1 MEGRR
6 DRPWAPQKVIS
17 EKIKEEERKRKVIRK
32 LYNAS
37 QQHLRN
43 IYRVFHAK
51 LENLYDAFLSKGWR
65 ETFILA
71 FLSAL

>member
-1 MEGRR
+1 MEGGR

-51 LENLYDAFLSKGWR
+51 LENL
-65 ETFILA
+65 
-71 FLSAL
+71 